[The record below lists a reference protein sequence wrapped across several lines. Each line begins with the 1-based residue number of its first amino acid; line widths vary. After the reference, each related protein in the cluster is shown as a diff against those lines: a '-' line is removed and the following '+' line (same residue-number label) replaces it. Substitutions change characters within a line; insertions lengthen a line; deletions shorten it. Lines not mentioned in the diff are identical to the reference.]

1 MQLSLTTIFDNQAK
15 DNILSQKALDLL
27 NALNEGEKKQY
38 EPFAYE
44 QINRVILLIAK
55 RENDYLFNLID
66 LDGNCPENMSSC
78 WRVGSV
84 VKHDLDE
91 FILT

>member
-1 MQLSLTTIFDNQAK
+1 MQLSLHSIFDNQAK
-15 DNILSQKALDLL
+15 DQILSQKALDLL

-38 EPFAYE
+38 EPFAYL
-44 QINRVILLIAK
+44 QLDKLILLIAK

-66 LDGNCPENMSSC
+66 LDGNTPLNMSSC
-78 WRVGSV
+78 WRVGEV
-84 VKHDLDE
+84 IYRDLDE

>member
-1 MQLSLTTIFDNQAK
+1 MQLSLNQQFDNQAK
-15 DNILSQKALDLL
+15 DQILSQKALELL

-44 QINRVILLIAK
+44 QINQVILLIAK

-66 LDGNCPENMSSC
+66 LDGNCPLNMSSC
-78 WRVGSV
+78 WRVGAV
-84 VKHDLDE
+84 IYRDLDE

>member
-1 MQLSLTTIFDNQAK
+1 MQLSLNQQFDNQAK

-38 EPFAYE
+38 EPFAYL
-44 QINRVILLIAK
+44 QLDKLILLIAK

-66 LDGNCPENMSSC
+66 LDGNTPLNMSSC
-78 WRVGSV
+78 WRVGEV
-84 VKHDLDE
+84 IYRDLDE